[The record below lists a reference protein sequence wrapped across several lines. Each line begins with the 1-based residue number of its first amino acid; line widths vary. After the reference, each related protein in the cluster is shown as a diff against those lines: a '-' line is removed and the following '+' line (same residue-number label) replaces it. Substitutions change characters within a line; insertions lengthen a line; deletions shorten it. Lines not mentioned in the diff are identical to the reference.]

1 MKFPQSSPLFGSSNH
16 GGNNGIVRLLRAST
30 DFKTE
35 VTRITKRGAWRHRH
49 KKIASSSP
57 FITVGYKA
65 QKWNNGCPNKFW
77 KLLTSENKKINREK
91 SPFNLTNFF
100 DGKFGEVV
108 RFSLK
113 LVRFPYFCCISV
125 PIFCHFTLWRND
137 SKKWKIAYCVLRSL
151 SETDSFFM

>member
-1 MKFPQSSPLFGSSNH
+1 MALTLALALKSLMSVKAGAPAPLHRPYPWDRVTLRIGTSNFKTRVHITSIMKFPQSSPLFGSSNH

-65 QKWNNGCPNKFW
+65 QK
-77 KLLTSENKKINREK
+77 
-91 SPFNLTNFF
+91 
-100 DGKFGEVV
+100 
-108 RFSLK
+108 
-113 LVRFPYFCCISV
+113 
-125 PIFCHFTLWRND
+125 
-137 SKKWKIAYCVLRSL
+137 
-151 SETDSFFM
+151 